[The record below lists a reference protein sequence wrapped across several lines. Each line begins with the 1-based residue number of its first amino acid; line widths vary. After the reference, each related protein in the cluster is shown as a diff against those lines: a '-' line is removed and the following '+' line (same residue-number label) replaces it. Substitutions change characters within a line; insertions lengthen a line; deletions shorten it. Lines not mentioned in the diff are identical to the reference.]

1 MAVVNSALRLKA
13 SRENLVVLSELVFR
27 AYLSIN
33 QLMHSSE
40 NNQASLLQEKTN
52 LDRYLEQI
60 SQLTNQALI
69 S

>member
-1 MAVVNSALRLKA
+1 VVNSALRLKA